1 MAQSSKCYLP
11 RFATAVDGPKRPV
24 SMKTRP
30 TPSQNAQLLTA
41 WHEGRLN
48 SVLQATWG
56 LVLHYYLRTE
66 DICFGYQH
74 IDGDATCSRSPAQRA
89 SITNISP
96 VRLAIQENDSTQQ
109 IVDKVWKNLKNGG
122 SVEAASDGHLPF
134 NTILMLRTY
143 KKSDSASSKPMLAT
157 ALPDQVCCAITPCM
171 FLINMCAY
179 PSLVPSPSPREGVAP
194 GHQHL
199 SRVAQRRHV
208 RRANEECC
216 THLLASA
223 RQSPFN

>member
-1 MAQSSKCYLP
+1 MAKSSQCYLP

-48 SVLQATWG
+48 SVLQATWA

-66 DICFGYQH
+66 DIAFGYQH
-74 IDGDATCSRSPAQRA
+74 IDGDAICSRSPVQRA
-89 SITNISP
+89 SITNILP
-96 VRLAIQENDSTQQ
+96 VRLAIEENDSIQQ

-122 SVEAASDGHLPF
+122 SAEVASDGQLPF

-157 ALPDQVCCAITPCM
+157 ALPDEVFCKITQRR
-171 FLINMCAY
+171 FLIHVYAY
-179 PSLVPSPSPREGVAP
+179 ISLVPSSSPCEGNAP

-199 SRVAQRRHV
+199 S
-208 RRANEECC
+208 
-216 THLLASA
+216 
-223 RQSPFN
+223 